1 MILLHLSQFFIMCY
15 HGQQYTFVLVVLVT
29 FLLNQALLWIA
40 LGLIIFDVNSILQGV
55 VEWLKSALR

>member
-1 MILLHLSQFFIMCY
+1 MCY